1 MYTGFYAQSTRV
13 VISGRYMATEILVKV
28 KQKETCNFKTVFLV
42 LTVMD
47 NNNKQTNKFN
57 HTFPNKCK
65 LDNHISLFSNY

>member
-1 MYTGFYAQSTRV
+1 MKYMYTGFYAQSTRV

-47 NNNKQTNKFN
+47 NNHKPKTNLITLFQTNA
-57 HTFPNKCK
+57 
-65 LDNHISLFSNY
+65 S